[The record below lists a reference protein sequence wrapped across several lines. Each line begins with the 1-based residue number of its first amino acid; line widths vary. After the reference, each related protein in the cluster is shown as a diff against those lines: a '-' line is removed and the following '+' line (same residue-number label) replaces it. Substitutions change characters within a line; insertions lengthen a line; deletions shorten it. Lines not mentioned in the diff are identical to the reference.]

1 MKYKK
6 IFIAC
11 PISKYLTADG
21 ICKDFESN
29 LTGACFIIWG
39 NKHHHNYFNAFL
51 KVFQQSNIK
60 TKTQK

>member
-21 ICKDFESN
+21 ICKDFEI
-29 LTGACFIIWG
+29 LEGVYHFIQIRKPFCIFG
-39 NKHHHNYFNAFL
+39 FF
-51 KVFQQSNIK
+51 
-60 TKTQK
+60 